1 MLTLDMLFAV
11 LQGLP
16 ADHLKH
22 LHRPWYLLAW
32 RIERG
37 LKEGLDPVSALHAAL
52 SNSHKWER
60 EHYLRAFEHEEP
72 VLALPDLTQR
82 QKEALVALRYAGASS
97 LTQLTRVL
105 AQDRS
110 NTRRRL
116 DFLVEK
122 GYAFKYFANEGACY
136 MAITAPIPDGTRSEA
151 IEMMQAFKQ
160 ALLAS
165 QESPSQESSPAKLVP
180 SEPRSGIACPER
192 MRREGS
198 EIINSSPPSNSSGRS
213 PGLRGPTTTTSTT
226 RPTSNTGTTRESN
239 NTGATGTTNLPRPP

>member
-1 MLTLDMLFAV
+1 
-11 LQGLP
+11 
-16 ADHLKH
+16 
-22 LHRPWYLLAW
+22 
-32 RIERG
+32 
-37 LKEGLDPVSALHAAL
+37 
-52 SNSHKWER
+52 
-60 EHYLRAFEHEEP
+60 
-72 VLALPDLTQR
+72 
-82 QKEALVALRYAGASS
+82 
-97 LTQLTRVL
+97 
-105 AQDRS
+105 
-110 NTRRRL
+110 
-116 DFLVEK
+116 
-122 GYAFKYFANEGACY
+122 

-198 EIINSSPPSNSSGRS
+198 EIIKSSPPSNSSGKS

-226 RPTSNTGTTRESN
+226 RPTSNTGTTRESS